1 MNIEKNYAK
10 EFEMIEKAYEQAGGD
25 VSNLLSK
32 DIVSIIISG
41 DKILGKNTV
50 EGIDINIKKAEDGV
64 VDYEMIIQDNI
75 KLDKPIH
82 LCVGFLKNQGEQY
95 INVKYKIG
103 NNCDIKFLSHCS
115 FPFGKIHHKMDS
127 EMIIGEN
134 SVVFMED
141 EHFHNEKDGIFLE
154 TNYYTKVGENSVFDS
169 RFKLTKSR
177 AGKLKI
183 NMIVDLEKS
192 SKALLESKVWGKKDD
207 ELEIREIVNLNGE
220 KSSGI
225 AKSYIFAQDST
236 KAEVINEAY
245 GNAPYSKGHIECTEI
260 SKGSNVNISTIP
272 ILRVKNDL
280 AELTHEASV
289 GRVNPQQLET
299 LMAKGLDE
307 DEATELII
315 KGILK

>member
-25 VSNLLSK
+25 ISNLLSK

-50 EGIDINIKKAEDGV
+50 EGINIIIHKAEDGV
-64 VDYEMIIQDNI
+64 VDYEMIIDDGV
-75 KLDKPIH
+75 KMDKPIH
-82 LCVGFLKNQGEQY
+82 LCVGFLRNQGEQY
-95 INVKYKIG
+95 IKVKYTIG
-103 NNCDIKFLSHCS
+103 NNCDVKFLSHCS

-127 EMIIGEN
+127 EMYIGEN
-134 SVVFMED
+134 SIVFMED

-154 TNYYTKVGENSVFDS
+154 TYYYTKVAKNSVFDS
-169 RFKLTKSR
+169 RFRLTKSR
-177 AGKLKI
+177 AGELKI
-183 NMIVDLEKS
+183 EMTVDLDES

-207 ELEIREIVNLNGE
+207 KINIKEVVNLNGE
-220 KSSGI
+220 KASGI
-225 AKSYIFAQDST
+225 AKTYVFAQDST
-236 KAEVINEAY
+236 NAEVINEAY

-260 SKGSNVNISTIP
+260 SKGSNVHVSTIP
-272 ILRVKNDL
+272 ILRVNNDL

-299 LMAKGLDE
+299 LMAKGLTE

>member
-25 VSNLLSK
+25 ISNLLSK

-50 EGIDINIKKAEDGV
+50 DGITINVKSAENGKV
-64 VDYEMIIQDNI
+64 EYEMIIEDNL

-82 LCVGFLKNQGEQY
+82 MCVGFLKKQGEQY
-95 INVKYKIG
+95 IKSTYKIG
-103 NNCDIKFLSHCS
+103 KNCDIKFLSHCS
-115 FPFGKIHHKMDS
+115 FPFGKIHHKMES
-127 EMIIGEN
+127 EMYIDEN

-154 TNYYTKVGENSVFDS
+154 TYYYTKVSKNSVFDS

-177 AGKLKI
+177 AGNLKI
-183 NMIVDLEKS
+183 HMTVDLDEDA
-192 SKALLESKVWGKKDD
+192 KALLESKVWGKNDD
-207 ELEIREIVNLNGE
+207 KIEIKEIVNLNGE

-225 AKSYIFAQDST
+225 AKTYVFAQDST
-236 KAEVINEAY
+236 NAEVINEAY

-260 SKGSNVNISTIP
+260 SKGSNVHVSTIP
-272 ILRVKNDL
+272 ILRVNNDL

-299 LMAKGLDE
+299 LMAKGLNE